1 MAEPT
6 SLAFIPI
13 SMGEQYSLVCIDYGM
28 SPARP
33 LETLALN
40 PLASGIVTRADLLK
54 WKNEIGITIALKQ
67 KANPFVWSKLEEL
80 D

>member
-54 WKNEIGITIALKQ
+54 
-67 KANPFVWSKLEEL
+67 
-80 D
+80 